1 MHHRQHNSANVRSSR
16 GPTLRSGRCG
26 TTALELVCVL
36 PVLIGLVLGA
46 TDFGRFAQFTNV
58 LSNSARIGAE
68 YGATHRRTVL
78 NAGNWEQ
85 RIIDAVTAEAAH
97 LPDFNADR
105 LEVTVNTSQD
115 DGLLLVEVEAVYP
128 FETIVNWPGLSGQTE
143 LHERVSYLEYR

>member
-1 MHHRQHNSANVRSSR
+1 MHHPQHIPSDVRSLRASLPR
-16 GPTLRSGRCG
+16 GGRRG

-58 LSNSARIGAE
+58 LSNSARVGAE

-78 NAGNWEQ
+78 NAATWEQ

-97 LPDFNADR
+97 LPDFDADR
-105 LEVTVNTSQD
+105 LVVNVNTSQD

-128 FETIVNWPGLSGQTE
+128 FETIVDWPGLPGQTE
-143 LHERVSYLEYR
+143 LRERVSYLEYR